1 MIIPQETLQKTQI
14 TTMRPLAKP
23 KDVIKALT
31 GSWLYLNVT
40 TYYDN
45 GTIAHSEEAT
55 LGKNPVGML
64 TYQPTWMS
72 ATFMS
77 ARPEDRPP
85 SLDTNLPSLPGPDD
99 EWALIG
105 KHTMAYAGPWHVSQ
119 TTEDKEV
126 GQLTHGPTWV
136 AWLPS
141 WVGRTLVKD
150 YKLYDEGA
158 TLRFLYKTSD
168 GNNGDMFFRKLSEAD
183 DDSGGEVVE

>member
-1 MIIPQETLQKTQI
+1 
-14 TTMRPLAKP
+14 MRPLAKP

-45 GTIAHSEEAT
+45 GTIAHSEEPT
-55 LGKNPVGML
+55 LGKFPVGML

-77 ARPEDRPP
+77 SRPEDRPP
-85 SLDTNLPSLPGPDD
+85 DLNINSAAALAGPDD

-105 KHTMAYAGPWHVSQ
+105 KHTMAYAGPWRVSQ

-126 GQLTHGPTWV
+126 GQIAHGPIRV

-141 WVGRTLVKD
+141 WVGGTLVKD
-150 YKLYDEGA
+150 YEIYDAGG
-158 TLRFLYKTSD
+158 TLRFLYRTSD
-168 GNNGDMFFRKLSEAD
+168 GNRGDMWFRRLGVED
-183 DDSGGEVVE
+183 DDDGDDDD

>member
-1 MIIPQETLQKTQI
+1 
-14 TTMRPLAKP
+14 
-23 KDVIKALT
+23 
-31 GSWLYLNVT
+31 
-40 TYYDN
+40 
-45 GTIAHSEEAT
+45 
-55 LGKNPVGML
+55 
-64 TYQPTWMS
+64 
-72 ATFMS
+72 MS